1 MRKLFIPLLLCSA
14 LEANEKNGFF
24 IEAGFETGLLEG
36 TQTQEKNY
44 TTTQTTTKTTTN
56 NYNYL
61 PLNSILQRAT
71 NLFKDA
77 DISKLSFSSL
87 SPVRA
92 SLDLSGHLTIEN
104 FLPYNLNNVK
114 LSFTDAQGNVIDLGV
129 IETLPKQS
137 KIVLSYQQFNETK
150 QVFDNIMEEQK
161 KYYEKEA
168 ERRKNKTTSSVSE
181 TNREPSFTFPTFEVL
196 STPHSDPNT
205 QRVFEALSKINTNL
219 VMKYSDT
226 NNFESAKDKTEKF
239 TAKTAEEF
247 TNLMLNMIAVL
258 DSQSWGDAIL
268 NAPFEFTD
276 NKQSGEC
283 TNKGDSN
290 DNCVYPQKNGLVKSN
305 VDKKYVLDKQSIV
318 NNFRGKTDLDVSLLN
333 GAGVDGLGSNTTPT
347 NNDDGKNYGQ
357 LAVVASALNP
367 QKLFGTDYKTIN
379 LADLRAILHEFS
391 HTKGYT
397 HNGNMTYQ
405 RVPVVGS
412 NGQQEKKDDGALKDS
427 DGLPYNVCSLYGG
440 QGQPSFPSN
449 YPNSIY
455 HNCADVPAGFLGVT
469 AAVWQQLIN
478 QNALPINFANLNSQT
493 NYNLNAT
500 LNTQDMANSVI
511 GTIQK
516 TLTATSTTTTTSYHH
531 SKSLQRFRSPLL
543 GINVKIGYQNYFND
557 FIGLAY
563 YGIIKYNYA
572 KAANQKVQQL
582 SYGGG
587 IDLLLDFITTYS
599 NKNSPTGIQTRR
611 NFSSSFGIFGGLR
624 GLYNSYYALNKVKGS
639 GNLDAATGL
648 NYRYKHSKYSVGIS
662 IPLIQ
667 RKASVISS
675 GSDYTNSF
683 VFNEGAS
690 HFKVFFNYGWVF

>member
-1 MRKLFIPLLLCSA
+1 MRKLFIPLLLFSA

-36 TQTQEKNY
+36 TQTQE
-44 TTTQTTTKTTTN
+44 QRRTTTKNTYAT
-56 NYNYL
+56 YNYL
-61 PLNSILQRAT
+61 PTDAVLKRAA
-71 NLFKDA
+71 NLFTDA
-77 DISKLSFSSL
+77 KSISQLNFSSL
-87 SPVRA
+87 SPVKV
-92 SLDLSGHLTIEN
+92 LYIGGKLTIEN

-129 IETLPKQS
+129 IETIPKHS
-137 KIVLSYQQFNETK
+137 KIVLPGEA
-150 QVFDNIMEEQK
+150 FDSL
-161 KYYEKEA
+161 KEA
-168 ERRKNKTTSSVSE
+168 FDKIDPYTFFFPKFEATSTSVS
-181 TNREPSFTFPTFEVL
+181 
-196 STPHSDPNT
+196 DANT
-205 QRVFEALSKINTNL
+205 QRVFETLNKIKTNL
-219 VMKYSDT
+219 IMKYSNENPSNFNT
-226 NNFESAKDKTEKF
+226 CPYNNNGNTKNDCWQPF
-239 TAKTAEEF
+239 TPQTAEEF

-268 NAPFEFTD
+268 NAPFDF
-276 NKQSGEC
+276 
-283 TNKGDSN
+283 TNKGGGECDTSKENECVNPGTNGRVDS
-290 DNCVYPQKNGLVKSN
+290 K
-305 VDKKYVLDKQSIV
+305 VDQQYVLNKQGIV
-318 NNFRGKTDLDVSLLN
+318 NNFRKKIEID
-333 GAGVDGLGSNTTPT
+333 
-347 NNDDGKNYGQ
+347 
-357 LAVVASALNP
+357 AVVLKNSGVVGLANGYGNDGEYGTLGVEAYALEP
-367 QKLFGTDYKTIN
+367 TKLFGNNLKTIN
-379 LADLRAILHEFS
+379 LADLRTILHEFS
-391 HTKGYT
+391 HTKGYG

-405 RVPVVGS
+405 RVPTGQNE
-412 NGQQEKKDDGALKDS
+412 NGKPKDS

-440 QGQPSFPSN
+440 QGQSAFPSN

-478 QNALPINFANLNSQT
+478 QNALPINFANLGSQT
-493 NYNLNAT
+493 NYNLNAS
-500 LNTQDMANSVI
+500 LNTQDLANSMLS
-511 GTIQK
+511 TIQK
-516 TLTATSTTTTTSYHH
+516 TFVTSSVTNHYFS
-531 SKSLQRFRSPLL
+531 SASQSFRSPIL
-543 GINVKIGYQNYFND
+543 GVNAKIGYQNYFND

-587 IDLLLDFITTYS
+587 IDLLVDFITTYS

-639 GNLDAATGL
+639 GNLDVATGL

-667 RKASVISS
+667 RKASVVSS
-675 GSDYTNSF
+675 DGDYTNSF

>member
-1 MRKLFIPLLLCSA
+1 MRKLFIPLLLFST

-36 TQTQEKNY
+36 TQTQEKRH
-44 TTTQTTTKTTTN
+44 TTTKNTYAT
-56 NYNYL
+56 YNYL
-61 PLNSILQRAT
+61 PTDAVLKRAA
-71 NLFKDA
+71 NLFTDA
-77 DISKLSFSSL
+77 KSISQLNFSSL
-87 SPVRA
+87 SPVKV
-92 SLDLSGHLTIEN
+92 LYIGGKLTIEN

-114 LSFTDAQGNVIDLGV
+114 LSFTDAQGNIIDLGV
-129 IETLPKQS
+129 IETIPKHS
-137 KIVLSYQQFNETK
+137 KIVLPGEA
-150 QVFDNIMEEQK
+150 FDSL
-161 KYYEKEA
+161 KEA
-168 ERRKNKTTSSVSE
+168 FDKIDPYTFFLPKFEATSTSVS
-181 TNREPSFTFPTFEVL
+181 
-196 STPHSDPNT
+196 DANT
-205 QRVFEALSKINTNL
+205 QRVFETLNKIKTNL
-219 VMKYSDT
+219 IMKYSNENP
-226 NNFESAKDKTEKF
+226 NNFNTCPYNNNGNTKNDCWQPF
-239 TAKTAEEF
+239 TPQTAEEF

-268 NAPFEFTD
+268 NAPFEFTNSSTD
-276 NKQSGEC
+276 CDNDSSKCVNPGINGRVDSKNESYVLNKQG
-283 TNKGDSN
+283 
-290 DNCVYPQKNGLVKSN
+290 
-305 VDKKYVLDKQSIV
+305 IV
-318 NNFRGKTDLDVSLLN
+318 NNFRKKIEID
-333 GAGVDGLGSNTTPT
+333 
-347 NNDDGKNYGQ
+347 
-357 LAVVASALNP
+357 AVVLKNSGVVGLANGYGNDGEYGTLGVEAYALDP
-367 QKLFGTDYKTIN
+367 TKLFGNNLKTIN
-379 LADLRAILHEFS
+379 LADLRTILHEFS

-405 RVPVVGS
+405 RVPTGQNE
-412 NGQQEKKDDGALKDS
+412 NGKPKDS

-455 HNCADVPAGFLGVT
+455 HNCTDVPAGFLGVT

-478 QNALPINFANLNSQT
+478 QNALPINFANLGSQT
-493 NYNLNAT
+493 NYNLNAS
-500 LNTQDMANSVI
+500 LNTQDLANSMLS
-511 GTIQK
+511 TIQK
-516 TLTATSTTTTTSYHH
+516 TFVTSSVTNHYFS
-531 SKSLQRFRSPLL
+531 SASQSFRSPIL
-543 GINVKIGYQNYFND
+543 GVNAKIGYQNYFND

-599 NKNSPTGIQTRR
+599 NKNSPIDIQTRR

-639 GNLDAATGL
+639 ANLDVATGL

-662 IPLIQ
+662 VPLIQ
-667 RKASVISS
+667 RKASIVSS
-675 GSDYTNSF
+675 DGDYTNSL

>member
-1 MRKLFIPLLLCSA
+1 MRKLFIPLLLFST

-36 TQTQEKNY
+36 TQTQEKRH
-44 TTTQTTTKTTTN
+44 TTTKNTYAT
-56 NYNYL
+56 YDYL
-61 PLNSILQRAT
+61 PTDSVLKRAA
-71 NLFKDA
+71 NLFTNA
-77 DISKLSFSSL
+77 EAISKLKFSSL
-87 SPVRA
+87 SPVRV
-92 SLDLSGHLTIEN
+92 LYMYNGQLTIEN
-104 FLPYNLNNVK
+104 FLPYNLSNVK

-129 IETLPKQS
+129 IETIPKHS
-137 KIVLSYQQFNETK
+137 KIVLPGEA
-150 QVFDNIMEEQK
+150 FDSLKIDPYTLFLPK
-161 KYYEKEA
+161 IEA
-168 ERRKNKTTSSVSE
+168 TSTSI
-181 TNREPSFTFPTFEVL
+181 
-196 STPHSDPNT
+196 SDANT
-205 QRVFEALSKINTNL
+205 QRVFETLNKIKTNL
-219 VMKYSDT
+219 IMKYSNKNP
-226 NNFESAKDKTEKF
+226 NNFNTCPYNNNGNTKNDCWQNF
-239 TAKTAEEF
+239 TPQTAEEF

-268 NAPFEFTD
+268 NAPFEFTNSSTD
-276 NKQSGEC
+276 CDNDPSKCVNPGVNGRVDSKVDQQYILNKQG
-283 TNKGDSN
+283 
-290 DNCVYPQKNGLVKSN
+290 
-305 VDKKYVLDKQSIV
+305 IV
-318 NNFRGKTDLDVSLLN
+318 NNFRKKIEID
-333 GAGVDGLGSNTTPT
+333 
-347 NNDDGKNYGQ
+347 
-357 LAVVASALNP
+357 AVVLKNSGVVGLANGYGNDGEYGTLGVEAYALEP
-367 QKLFGTDYKTIN
+367 QKLFGNDLKTIN
-379 LADLRAILHEFS
+379 LADLRTILHEFS

-405 RVPVVGS
+405 RVPTGQNE
-412 NGQQEKKDDGALKDS
+412 NGKPKDS

-440 QGQPSFPSN
+440 SNQPAFPSN

-478 QNALPINFANLNSQT
+478 QNALPIDYANLSAQT
-493 NYNLNAT
+493 NYNLNAS
-500 LNTQDMANSVI
+500 LNTQDLANSMLS
-511 GTIQK
+511 TIQK
-516 TLTATSTTTTTSYHH
+516 TFVTSSVTNHYFS
-531 SKSLQRFRSPLL
+531 SASQSFRSPIL
-543 GINVKIGYQNYFND
+543 GVNAKIGYQNYFND

-563 YGIIKYNYA
+563 YGIIKYNYS
-572 KAANQKVQQL
+572 KALNQKFQQL

-599 NKNSPTGIQTRR
+599 NKNSPTGVQTRK

-624 GLYNSYYALNKVKGS
+624 GLYNSYYVLNKVKGS
-639 GNLDAATGL
+639 GNLDVATGL

>member
-1 MRKLFIPLLLCSA
+1 MRKLFIPLLLFSA

-36 TQTQEKNY
+36 TQTQEKRH
-44 TTTQTTTKTTTN
+44 TTTKNTYAT
-56 NYNYL
+56 YNYL
-61 PLNSILQRAT
+61 PTDAVLKRAA
-71 NLFKDA
+71 NLFTNA
-77 DISKLSFSSL
+77 EAISKLKFSSL
-87 SPVRA
+87 SPVRV
-92 SLDLSGHLTIEN
+92 LYMYNGQLTIEN
-104 FLPYNLNNVK
+104 FLPYNLSNVK

-129 IETLPKQS
+129 IETIPKHS
-137 KIVLSYQQFNETK
+137 KIVLPGDA
-150 QVFDNIMEEQK
+150 FDSLKVDPYTLFLPKI
-161 KYYEKEA
+161 EA
-168 ERRKNKTTSSVSE
+168 TSTSVS
-181 TNREPSFTFPTFEVL
+181 
-196 STPHSDPNT
+196 DANT
-205 QRVFEALSKINTNL
+205 QRVFETLNKIKTDL
-219 VMKYSDT
+219 VVNYRNENK
-226 NNFESAKDKTEKF
+226 FKDHENHWQPF
-239 TAKTAEEF
+239 TPQTAEEF

-268 NAPFEFTD
+268 NAPFDF
-276 NKQSGEC
+276 
-283 TNKGDSN
+283 TNKGGEECDTSKEN
-290 DNCVYPQKNGLVKSN
+290 ECVNPGTNGRVNSQN
-305 VDKKYVLDKQSIV
+305 ASYVLNKQDIV
-318 NNFRGKTDLDVSLLN
+318 NKFRNKADLDVVVLKDS
-333 GAGVDGLGSNTTPT
+333 GVVGLGSDITPS
-347 NNDDGKNYGQ
+347 NNDDGKHYGQ
-357 LAVVASALNP
+357 LGVVASALDP
-367 QKLFGTDYKTIN
+367 TKLFGNNLKTIN
-379 LADLRAILHEFS
+379 LEDLRTILHEFS

-405 RVPVVGS
+405 RVPTGQNE
-412 NGQQEKKDDGALKDS
+412 NGKPKDS

-440 QGQPSFPSN
+440 QGQSAFPSN

-478 QNALPINFANLNSQT
+478 QNALPINFANLGSQT
-493 NYNLNAT
+493 NYNLNAS
-500 LNTQDMANSVI
+500 LNTQDLANSMLS
-511 GTIQK
+511 TIQK
-516 TLTATSTTTTTSYHH
+516 TFVTSSVTNHYFS
-531 SKSLQRFRSPLL
+531 SASQSFRSPIL
-543 GINVKIGYQNYFND
+543 GVNAKIGYQNYFND

-572 KAANQKVQQL
+572 KASSEKVQQL

-599 NKNSPTGIQTRR
+599 NKNSPIDIQTRR

-639 GNLDAATGL
+639 GNLDVATGL

-667 RKASVISS
+667 RKASIVSS
-675 GSDYTNSF
+675 NGDYTNSL

>member
-36 TQTQEKNY
+36 TQTQEKRH
-44 TTTQTTTKTTTN
+44 TTTKNTYAT
-56 NYNYL
+56 YNYL
-61 PLNSILQRAT
+61 PTDTILKRAA
-71 NLFKDA
+71 NLFTDA
-77 DISKLSFSSL
+77 KSISQLNFSSL
-87 SPVRA
+87 SPVKV
-92 SLDLSGHLTIEN
+92 LYIGGKLTIEN
-104 FLPYNLNNVK
+104 FLPYNLSNVK

-129 IETLPKQS
+129 IETIPKHS
-137 KIVLSYQQFNETK
+137 KIVLPGEA
-150 QVFDNIMEEQK
+150 FDSL
-161 KYYEKEA
+161 KEA
-168 ERRKNKTTSSVSE
+168 FDKIDPYTFFFPKFEATSTSVS
-181 TNREPSFTFPTFEVL
+181 
-196 STPHSDPNT
+196 DANT
-205 QRVFEALSKINTNL
+205 QRVFETLSKIKTNL
-219 VMKYSDT
+219 IMKYSNENPSNFNT
-226 NNFESAKDKTEKF
+226 CPYNNNGNTKNDCWQPF
-239 TAKTAEEF
+239 TPQTAEEF

-268 NAPFEFTD
+268 NAPFDFTNSSTD
-276 NKQSGEC
+276 CDNDPSKCVNPGINGRVDSKVDQQYVLNKQG
-283 TNKGDSN
+283 
-290 DNCVYPQKNGLVKSN
+290 
-305 VDKKYVLDKQSIV
+305 IV
-318 NNFRGKTDLDVSLLN
+318 NNFRKKIEID
-333 GAGVDGLGSNTTPT
+333 
-347 NNDDGKNYGQ
+347 
-357 LAVVASALNP
+357 AVVLKNSGVVGLANGYGNDGEYGTLGVEAYALDP
-367 QKLFGTDYKTIN
+367 TKLFGNNLKTIN
-379 LADLRAILHEFS
+379 LQDLRTILHEFS
-391 HTKGYT
+391 HTKGYG

-405 RVPVVGS
+405 RVPTGQNE
-412 NGQQEKKDDGALKDS
+412 NGKPKDS

-440 QGQPSFPSN
+440 QGQSAFPSN

-493 NYNLNAT
+493 NYNLNAS
-500 LNTQDMANSVI
+500 LNTQDLANSMLS
-511 GTIQK
+511 TIQK
-516 TLTATSTTTTTSYHH
+516 TFVTSSVTNHYFSSTSQ
-531 SKSLQRFRSPLL
+531 SFRSPIL
-543 GINVKIGYQNYFND
+543 GVNAKIGYQNYFNN

-572 KAANQKVQQL
+572 KASDQKVQQL

-587 IDLLLDFITTYS
+587 IDLLVDFITTYS
-599 NKNSPTGIQTRR
+599 NKNSPIDIQTKR

-639 GNLDAATGL
+639 GNLDVATGL

-667 RKASVISS
+667 RKASIVSS
-675 GSDYTNSF
+675 NGDYTNSF

>member
-36 TQTQEKNY
+36 TQTQEKRH
-44 TTTQTTTKTTTN
+44 TTTKNTYTT
-56 NYNYL
+56 YNYL
-61 PLNSILQRAT
+61 PTDTILKRAA
-71 NLFKDA
+71 NLFTDA
-77 DISKLSFSSL
+77 KSISQLNFSSL
-87 SPVRA
+87 SPVKV
-92 SLDLSGHLTIEN
+92 LYIGGKLTIEN
-104 FLPYNLNNVK
+104 FLPYNLSNVK

-129 IETLPKQS
+129 IETIPKHS
-137 KIVLSYQQFNETK
+137 KIVLPGEA
-150 QVFDNIMEEQK
+150 FDSL
-161 KYYEKEA
+161 KEA
-168 ERRKNKTTSSVSE
+168 FDKIDPYTFFLPKFEATSTSVS
-181 TNREPSFTFPTFEVL
+181 
-196 STPHSDPNT
+196 DANT
-205 QRVFEALSKINTNL
+205 QRVFETLNKIKTNL
-219 VMKYSDT
+219 IMKYSSENPSNFNT
-226 NNFESAKDKTEKF
+226 CPYNNNGNTKNDCWQPF
-239 TAKTAEEF
+239 TPQTAEEF

-268 NAPFEFTD
+268 NAPFDFTNSSTD
-276 NKQSGEC
+276 CDNDPSKCVNPGINGRVDSKVDQQYVLNKQG
-283 TNKGDSN
+283 
-290 DNCVYPQKNGLVKSN
+290 
-305 VDKKYVLDKQSIV
+305 IV
-318 NNFRGKTDLDVSLLN
+318 NNFRKKIEID
-333 GAGVDGLGSNTTPT
+333 
-347 NNDDGKNYGQ
+347 
-357 LAVVASALNP
+357 AVVLKSSGVVGLANGYGNDGEYGTLGVEAYALDP
-367 QKLFGTDYKTIN
+367 TKLFGNNLKTIN
-379 LADLRAILHEFS
+379 LQDLRTILHEFS

-405 RVPVVGS
+405 RVPTGQNE
-412 NGQQEKKDDGALKDS
+412 NGKPKDS

-440 QGQPSFPSN
+440 SNQPSFPSN

-478 QNALPINFANLNSQT
+478 QNALPINFANLGSQT
-493 NYNLNAT
+493 NYNLNAS
-500 LNTQDMANSVI
+500 LNTQDLANSMLS
-511 GTIQK
+511 TIQK
-516 TLTATSTTTTTSYHH
+516 TFVTSSVTNHYVS
-531 SKSLQRFRSPLL
+531 SASQSFRSPIL
-543 GINVKIGYQNYFND
+543 GVNAKIGYQNYFND

-587 IDLLLDFITTYS
+587 IDLLVDFITTYS
-599 NKNSPTGIQTRR
+599 NKNSPTDIQTRR

-639 GNLDAATGL
+639 GNLDVATGL

-667 RKASVISS
+667 RKASIVSS
-675 GSDYTNSF
+675 DGDYTNSF

>member
-36 TQTQEKNY
+36 TQTQEKRH
-44 TTTQTTTKTTTN
+44 TTTKNTYAT
-56 NYNYL
+56 YNYL
-61 PLNSILQRAT
+61 PTDAVLKRAA
-71 NLFKDA
+71 NLFTDA
-77 DISKLSFSSL
+77 KSISQLNFSSL
-87 SPVRA
+87 SPVKV
-92 SLDLSGHLTIEN
+92 LYIGGKLTIEN
-104 FLPYNLNNVK
+104 FLPYNLSNVK
-114 LSFTDAQGNVIDLGV
+114 ISFTDAQGNVIDLGV
-129 IETLPKQS
+129 IETIPKHS
-137 KIVLSYQQFNETK
+137 KIVLPGEA
-150 QVFDNIMEEQK
+150 FDSL
-161 KYYEKEA
+161 KEA
-168 ERRKNKTTSSVSE
+168 FDKIDPYTFFLPKFEATSTSVS
-181 TNREPSFTFPTFEVL
+181 
-196 STPHSDPNT
+196 DANT
-205 QRVFEALSKINTNL
+205 QRVFETLNKIKTNL
-219 VMKYSDT
+219 IMKYSNENPRNFDT
-226 NNFESAKDKTEKF
+226 CPYNNNGNTKNDCWQPF
-239 TAKTAEEF
+239 TPQTAEEF

-268 NAPFEFTD
+268 NAPFEFTNSSTD
-276 NKQSGEC
+276 CDNDLSKCVNPGINGRVDSKVDQQYVLNKQG
-283 TNKGDSN
+283 
-290 DNCVYPQKNGLVKSN
+290 
-305 VDKKYVLDKQSIV
+305 IV
-318 NNFRGKTDLDVSLLN
+318 NNFRKKIEID
-333 GAGVDGLGSNTTPT
+333 
-347 NNDDGKNYGQ
+347 
-357 LAVVASALNP
+357 AVVLKNSGVVGLANRYGNDGEYGTLGVEAYALEP
-367 QKLFGTDYKTIN
+367 TKLFGNNLKTIN
-379 LADLRAILHEFS
+379 LEDLRTILHEFS

-405 RVPVVGS
+405 RVPTGQNE
-412 NGQQEKKDDGALKDS
+412 NGKPKDS

-440 QGQPSFPSN
+440 QGQSAFPSN

-478 QNALPINFANLNSQT
+478 QNALPINFANLGSQT
-493 NYNLNAT
+493 NYNLNAS
-500 LNTQDMANSVI
+500 LNTQDLANSML

-516 TLTATSTTTTTSYHH
+516 TFVTSSVTNHYFSSTSQ
-531 SKSLQRFRSPLL
+531 SFRSPIL
-543 GINVKIGYQNYFND
+543 GVNAKIGYQNYFND

-572 KAANQKVQQL
+572 KASSEKVQQL

-599 NKNSPTGIQTRR
+599 NKNSPIDIQTRR

-624 GLYNSYYALNKVKGS
+624 GLYNSYYVLNKVKGS
-639 GNLDAATGL
+639 GNLDVATGL

-667 RKASVISS
+667 RKASIVSS
-675 GSDYTNSF
+675 GSDYTNSL

>member
-1 MRKLFIPLLLCSA
+1 MKKLFIPLLLFSA

-36 TQTQEKNY
+36 TQTQEKRH
-44 TTTQTTTKTTTN
+44 TTTKNTYAT
-56 NYNYL
+56 YDYL
-61 PLNSILQRAT
+61 PTDAVLKRAA
-71 NLFKDA
+71 NLFTNA
-77 DISKLSFSSL
+77 EAISKLNFSSL
-87 SPVRA
+87 SPVKV
-92 SLDLSGHLTIEN
+92 LYIGGQLTIEN
-104 FLPYNLNNVK
+104 FLPYNLSNVK

-129 IETLPKQS
+129 IETIPKHS
-137 KIVLSYQQFNETK
+137 KIVLPGEAFNSL
-150 QVFDNIMEEQK
+150 
-161 KYYEKEA
+161 KEA
-168 ERRKNKTTSSVSE
+168 FDKIDPYTFFFPKFEATSTSI
-181 TNREPSFTFPTFEVL
+181 
-196 STPHSDPNT
+196 SDTNT
-205 QRVFEALSKINTNL
+205 QRVFETLNNIKTNL
-219 VMKYSDT
+219 IMKYSNENPSNFNT
-226 NNFESAKDKTEKF
+226 CPYNNNGNTKNDCWQNF
-239 TAKTAEEF
+239 TPQTAEEF

-268 NAPFEFTD
+268 NAPFEFTNSPTD
-276 NKQSGEC
+276 CDSDPSKCVNPGVNGRVDSKVDQQYILNKQG
-283 TNKGDSN
+283 
-290 DNCVYPQKNGLVKSN
+290 
-305 VDKKYVLDKQSIV
+305 II
-318 NNFRGKTDLDVSLLN
+318 NNFRKKIEID
-333 GAGVDGLGSNTTPT
+333 
-347 NNDDGKNYGQ
+347 
-357 LAVVASALNP
+357 AVVLKNSGVVGLANGYGNDGEYGTLGVEAYALDP
-367 QKLFGTDYKTIN
+367 QKLFGNDLKTIN
-379 LADLRAILHEFS
+379 LADLRTILHEFS

-405 RVPVVGS
+405 RVPTGQTE
-412 NGQQEKKDDGALKDS
+412 NGKPKDS

-440 QGQPSFPSN
+440 QGQSAFPSS

-478 QNALPINFANLNSQT
+478 QNALPINYANLGSQT
-493 NYNLNAT
+493 NYNLNAS
-500 LNTQDMANSVI
+500 LNTQDLANSML

-516 TLTATSTTTTTSYHH
+516 TFVTSSVTNHYFS
-531 SKSLQRFRSPLL
+531 SASQSFRSPIL
-543 GINVKIGYQNYFND
+543 GVNAKIGYQNYFND

-563 YGIIKYNYA
+563 YGIIKYNYS
-572 KAANQKVQQL
+572 KALNQKFQQL

-599 NKNSPTGIQTRR
+599 NKNNPTGVQTRK

-624 GLYNSYYALNKVKGS
+624 GLYNSYYVLNKVKGS
-639 GNLDAATGL
+639 GNLDVATGL

-667 RKASVISS
+667 RKASVVSS

>member
-1 MRKLFIPLLLCSA
+1 MRKLFIPLLLFSA

-36 TQTQEKNY
+36 AQTQEKRH
-44 TTTQTTTKTTTN
+44 TTTKNTYAT
-56 NYNYL
+56 YDYL
-61 PLNSILQRAT
+61 PTDSVLKRAA
-71 NLFKDA
+71 NLFTDA
-77 DISKLSFSSL
+77 KSISQLTFSSL
-87 SPVRA
+87 SPVKV
-92 SLDLSGHLTIEN
+92 LYVGGKLTIEN
-104 FLPYNLNNVK
+104 FLPYNLSNVK

-129 IETLPKQS
+129 IETIPKHS
-137 KIVLSYQQFNETK
+137 KIVLPGEA
-150 QVFDNIMEEQK
+150 FDSL
-161 KYYEKEA
+161 KEA
-168 ERRKNKTTSSVSE
+168 FDKIGPYTFFFPKFEATSTSI
-181 TNREPSFTFPTFEVL
+181 
-196 STPHSDPNT
+196 SDTNT
-205 QRVFEALSKINTNL
+205 QRVFETLNKIKTNL
-219 VMKYSDT
+219 IMKYSNENP
-226 NNFESAKDKTEKF
+226 NNFNTCPYNNNGNTKNDCWQNF
-239 TAKTAEEF
+239 TPQTAEEF

-268 NAPFEFTD
+268 NAPFEFTNSSTD
-276 NKQSGEC
+276 CDNDPSKCVNPGVNGRVDSKVDQQYILNKQG
-283 TNKGDSN
+283 
-290 DNCVYPQKNGLVKSN
+290 
-305 VDKKYVLDKQSIV
+305 II
-318 NNFRGKTDLDVSLLN
+318 NNFRKKIEID
-333 GAGVDGLGSNTTPT
+333 
-347 NNDDGKNYGQ
+347 
-357 LAVVASALNP
+357 AVVLKNSGVVGLANGYGNDGEYGTLGVEAYALEP
-367 QKLFGTDYKTIN
+367 QKLFGNDLKTIN
-379 LADLRAILHEFS
+379 LADLRTILHEFS

-405 RVPVVGS
+405 RVPVMK
-412 NGQQEKKDDGALKDS
+412 NGQVEKDNNGKPKDS

-440 QGQPSFPSN
+440 QGQSAFPSN

-478 QNALPINFANLNSQT
+478 QNALPINYANLGSQT
-493 NYNLNAT
+493 NYNLNAS
-500 LNTQDMANSVI
+500 LNTQDLANSML

-516 TLTATSTTTTTSYHH
+516 TFVTSSVTNHYFS
-531 SKSLQRFRSPLL
+531 SASQSFRSPIL
-543 GINVKIGYQNYFND
+543 GVNAKIGYQNYFND

-563 YGIIKYNYA
+563 YGIIKYNYS
-572 KAANQKVQQL
+572 KALNQKFQQL

-599 NKNSPTGIQTRR
+599 NKNSPIGVQR

-624 GLYNSYYALNKVKGS
+624 GLYNSYYVFNKVKGS
-639 GNLDAATGL
+639 GNLDVATGL

-667 RKASVISS
+667 RKASVVSS

>member
-36 TQTQEKNY
+36 TQTQEKRH
-44 TTTQTTTKTTTN
+44 TTTKNTYAT
-56 NYNYL
+56 YNYL
-61 PLNSILQRAT
+61 PTDTILKRAA
-71 NLFKDA
+71 NLFTDA
-77 DISKLSFSSL
+77 KSISQLNFSSL
-87 SPVRA
+87 SPVKV
-92 SLDLSGHLTIEN
+92 LYIGGKLTIEN
-104 FLPYNLNNVK
+104 FLPYNLSNVK

-129 IETLPKQS
+129 IETIPKHS
-137 KIVLSYQQFNETK
+137 KIVLPGEA
-150 QVFDNIMEEQK
+150 FDSL
-161 KYYEKEA
+161 KEA
-168 ERRKNKTTSSVSE
+168 FDKIGPYTFFLPKFEATSTSVS
-181 TNREPSFTFPTFEVL
+181 
-196 STPHSDPNT
+196 DANT
-205 QRVFEALSKINTNL
+205 QRVFETLNKIKTNL
-219 VMKYSDT
+219 IMKYSSENPSNFNT
-226 NNFESAKDKTEKF
+226 CPYNNNGNTKNDCWQPF
-239 TAKTAEEF
+239 TPQTAEEF
-247 TNLMLNMIAVL
+247 TNLMLNMVAVL

-268 NAPFEFTD
+268 NAPFDFTNSPTD
-276 NKQSGEC
+276 CDNDPSKCVNPGTNGRVDSKVDQQYVLNKQG
-283 TNKGDSN
+283 
-290 DNCVYPQKNGLVKSN
+290 
-305 VDKKYVLDKQSIV
+305 IV
-318 NNFRGKTDLDVSLLN
+318 NNFRKKIEID
-333 GAGVDGLGSNTTPT
+333 
-347 NNDDGKNYGQ
+347 
-357 LAVVASALNP
+357 AVVLKNSGVVGLANGYGNDGEYGTLGVEAYALEP
-367 QKLFGTDYKTIN
+367 QKLFGNNLKTIN
-379 LADLRAILHEFS
+379 LADLRTILHEFS
-391 HTKGYT
+391 HTKGYG

-405 RVPVVGS
+405 RVPTGQNE
-412 NGQQEKKDDGALKDS
+412 NGKPKDS

-440 QGQPSFPSN
+440 QGQSAFPSN

-478 QNALPINFANLNSQT
+478 QNALPINFTNLGSQT
-493 NYNLNAT
+493 NYNLNAS
-500 LNTQDMANSVI
+500 LNTQDLANSMLS
-511 GTIQK
+511 TIQK
-516 TLTATSTTTTTSYHH
+516 TFVTSSVTNHYFS
-531 SKSLQRFRSPLL
+531 SASQSFRSPIL
-543 GINVKIGYQNYFND
+543 GVNAKIGYQNYFND

-587 IDLLLDFITTYS
+587 IDLLVDFITTYS

-639 GNLDAATGL
+639 GNLDVATGL

-667 RKASVISS
+667 RKARVVSS
-675 GSDYTNSF
+675 GGDYTNSL

>member
-1 MRKLFIPLLLCSA
+1 MRKLFIPLLLFST

-36 TQTQEKNY
+36 AQTQEKRH
-44 TTTQTTTKTTTN
+44 TTTKNTYAT
-56 NYNYL
+56 YNYL
-61 PLNSILQRAT
+61 PTDTILKRAA
-71 NLFKDA
+71 NLFTNA
-77 DISKLSFSSL
+77 EAISKLKFSSL
-87 SPVRA
+87 SPVRV
-92 SLDLSGHLTIEN
+92 LYMYNGQLTIEN

-129 IETLPKQS
+129 IETIPKHS
-137 KIVLSYQQFNETK
+137 KIVLPGEA
-150 QVFDNIMEEQK
+150 FDSLKIDPYTLFLPK
-161 KYYEKEA
+161 IEA
-168 ERRKNKTTSSVSE
+168 TSTSI
-181 TNREPSFTFPTFEVL
+181 
-196 STPHSDPNT
+196 SDANT
-205 QRVFEALSKINTNL
+205 QRVFETLNKIKTDL
-219 VMKYSDT
+219 VVNYRNENK
-226 NNFESAKDKTEKF
+226 FKDHENHWEAF
-239 TAKTAEEF
+239 TPQTAEEF

-268 NAPFEFTD
+268 NAPFEFTNSPTDCD
-276 NKQSGEC
+276 NDPSK
-283 TNKGDSN
+283 
-290 DNCVYPQKNGLVKSN
+290 CVNPGTNGLVNSK
-305 VDKKYVLDKQSIV
+305 VDQKYVLNKQDIV
-318 NNFRGKTDLDVSLLN
+318 NKFRNKADLDVIVLKDS
-333 GAGVDGLGSNTTPT
+333 GVVGLGSDITPS
-347 NNDDGKNYGQ
+347 NNDDGKHYGQ
-357 LAVVASALNP
+357 LGVVASALDP
-367 QKLFGTDYKTIN
+367 KKLFGNDLKTIK
-379 LADLRAILHEFS
+379 LEDLRTILHEFS

-405 RVPVVGS
+405 RVPVMKDGQVEKDS
-412 NGQQEKKDDGALKDS
+412 NGKPKDS
-427 DGLPYNVCSLYGG
+427 DGLPYNVCSRFNGS
-440 QGQPSFPSN
+440 GQPAFPSN

-478 QNALPINFANLNSQT
+478 QNALPINYANLNSQT
-493 NYNLNAT
+493 NYNLNAS
-500 LNTQDMANSVI
+500 LNTQDLANSMLS
-511 GTIQK
+511 TIQK
-516 TLTATSTTTTTSYHH
+516 TFVTSSVTNHYS
-531 SKSLQRFRSPLL
+531 SSASQSFRSPIL
-543 GINVKIGYQNYFND
+543 GVNAKIGYQNYFND

-572 KAANQKVQQL
+572 KASDQKVQQL

-599 NKNSPTGIQTRR
+599 NKNSPTGIQTKR

-624 GLYNSYYALNKVKGS
+624 GLYNSYYVLNKVKGS
-639 GNLDAATGL
+639 GNLDVATGL

-667 RKASVISS
+667 RKASVVSS

>member
-1 MRKLFIPLLLCSA
+1 MKKLFVPLLLFSA

-36 TQTQEKNY
+36 TQTQEKRH
-44 TTTQTTTKTTTN
+44 TTTKNTYAT
-56 NYNYL
+56 YNYL
-61 PLNSILQRAT
+61 PTDTILKRAA
-71 NLFKDA
+71 NLFTDA
-77 DISKLSFSSL
+77 KSISQLKFSSL
-87 SPVRA
+87 SPVKV
-92 SLDLSGHLTIEN
+92 LYIGGKLTIEN

-114 LSFTDAQGNVIDLGV
+114 LSFTDAQGNAIDLGV
-129 IETLPKQS
+129 IETIPKHS
-137 KIVLSYQQFNETK
+137 KIVLPGEA
-150 QVFDNIMEEQK
+150 FDSL
-161 KYYEKEA
+161 KEA
-168 ERRKNKTTSSVSE
+168 FDKIGPYTFFFPKFEATSTSVS
-181 TNREPSFTFPTFEVL
+181 
-196 STPHSDPNT
+196 DANT
-205 QRVFEALSKINTNL
+205 QRVFETLNKIKTNL
-219 VMKYSDT
+219 IVKYSNENP
-226 NNFESAKDKTEKF
+226 NNFNTCPYNNNGNTKNDCWQPF
-239 TAKTAEEF
+239 TPQTAEEF

-268 NAPFEFTD
+268 NAPFDFTNSSTD
-276 NKQSGEC
+276 CDNDPSKCVNPGINGRVDSKVDQQYVLNKQG
-283 TNKGDSN
+283 
-290 DNCVYPQKNGLVKSN
+290 
-305 VDKKYVLDKQSIV
+305 IV
-318 NNFRGKTDLDVSLLN
+318 NNFRKKIEID
-333 GAGVDGLGSNTTPT
+333 
-347 NNDDGKNYGQ
+347 
-357 LAVVASALNP
+357 AVVLKNSGVVGLANGYGNDGEYGTLGVEAYALEP
-367 QKLFGTDYKTIN
+367 QKLFGNNLKTIN
-379 LADLRAILHEFS
+379 LEDLRTILHEFS

-405 RVPVVGS
+405 RVPTGQNE
-412 NGQQEKKDDGALKDS
+412 NGKPKDS

-440 QGQPSFPSN
+440 SNQSAFPSN

-478 QNALPINFANLNSQT
+478 QNALPINFANLGSQT
-493 NYNLNAT
+493 NYNLNAS
-500 LNTQDMANSVI
+500 LNTQDLANSML

-516 TLTATSTTTTTSYHH
+516 TFLTSSVTNHYSSSASQS
-531 SKSLQRFRSPLL
+531 FRSPIL
-543 GINVKIGYQNYFND
+543 GVNAKIGYQNYFND

-572 KAANQKVQQL
+572 KASSEKVQQL

-599 NKNSPTGIQTRR
+599 NKNNPTGIQTRK

-624 GLYNSYYALNKVKGS
+624 GLYNSYHVLNKVKGS
-639 GNLDAATGL
+639 GNLDVATGL

-667 RKASVISS
+667 RKTSVISS
-675 GSDYTNSF
+675 NGDYTNSF